1 MRVLIVDDH
10 PIVISGCRML
20 LESDPSVEVFDA
32 PDGEAGYSVYFAR
45 TPDIA
50 IIDLNLPGLS
60 GLELVRRILQREPQA
75 KIIIFSMNDDPAVA
89 ARAIEA
95 GAKGYVTKS
104 DDPALLPGAVKSV
117 AEGGVYLRPEM
128 ASEIAFLHAGAKAT
142 KISDL
147 NPRELEILRLMAAGR
162 TIAEIA
168 KLFDLSW
175 KTIANHRTELKRK
188 LGARSAMDL
197 MRIALDAKL

>member
-10 PIVISGCRML
+10 PIVISGCRVL
-20 LESDPSVEVFDA
+20 LESDPGVEVF
-32 PDGEAGYSVYFAR
+32 EASDSETGYSAYCVR
-45 TPDIA
+45 RPDIA
-50 IIDLNLPGLS
+50 IIDLNLPGPS
-60 GLELVRRILQREPQA
+60 GLELVRRILQREPLA
-75 KIIIFSMNDDPAVA
+75 KIIIFSMNDDPAVV
-89 ARAIEA
+89 ARVLEV
-95 GAKGYVTKS
+95 GAKGYITKG

-147 NPRELEILRLMAAGR
+147 SLRELEILRLMAAGR

-168 KLFDLSW
+168 KQFDLSW

-188 LGARSAMDL
+188 LGARNAMDL
-197 MRIALDAKL
+197 MRIAFDAKL

>member
-10 PIVISGCRML
+10 PIVISGCRAL
-20 LESDPSVEVFDA
+20 LESDRSVEVFDA
-32 PDGEAGYSVYFAR
+32 PDGNTGYFAYFAR
-45 TPDIA
+45 MPDIA

-60 GLELVRRILQREPQA
+60 GLELVRRVLQREPQA
-75 KIIIFSMNDDPAVA
+75 KIIIFTMNDNPAVA
-89 ARAIEA
+89 ARAIAA

-104 DDPALLPGAVKSV
+104 DDPALLPDAVKAV
-117 AEGGVYLRPEM
+117 AGGGLYLRPEM
-128 ASEIAFLHAGAKAT
+128 AYEIAFLHASPKAT

-168 KLFDLSW
+168 KQFDLSW
-175 KTIANHRTELKRK
+175 KTIANHRADLKKR